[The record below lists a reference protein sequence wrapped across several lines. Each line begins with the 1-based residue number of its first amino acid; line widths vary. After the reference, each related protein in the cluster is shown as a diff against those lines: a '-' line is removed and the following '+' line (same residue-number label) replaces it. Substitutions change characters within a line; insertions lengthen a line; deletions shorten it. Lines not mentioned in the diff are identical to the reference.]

1 MAPIFRPLPLEI
13 FGFSDQVLVKNFIV
27 IKIQNKFQRDTIAEF
42 KGKFPQKV

>member
-1 MAPIFRPLPLEI
+1 MTSIFRPLPLQI
-13 FGFSDQVLVKNFIV
+13 FGFSDYVLVKNFIV